1 MFIPLSLIHWALL
14 GGVAITSF
22 MIGHHFT
29 RNDTDRIIEE
39 TILSLIKQRMI
50 KARMVDGEYEIY
62 EYDEEI

>member
-1 MFIPLSLIHWALL
+1 MFIPLSLIQWAIL
-14 GGVAITSF
+14 GSISITAF
-22 MIGHHFT
+22 MIGHT
-29 RNDTDRIIEE
+29 WTKRETDRIIEE